1 MERREERKCIPWT
14 KFRALPLSVKIMSE
28 ASSVSVVCARRK
40 SGFGIDLFTS
50 GEVMLQQLVQ
60 SSCRHSSSI
69 TKCHEGRKVL
79 LGRVERKEFKIS
91 TKRVKKRQDREE
103 HSWMNKERKNN
114 DGKKKLE
121 TENIKA
127 AGRNRRWHVRQK
139 VKIPWVM
146 QILSFFETHSTQVS
160 HLISL
165 SSLFPLTY

>member
-1 MERREERKCIPWT
+1 MNKISCFAVISKDNERGEQCFLSSVREESQD
-14 KFRALPLSVKIMSE
+14 SVLTW
-28 ASSVSVVCARRK
+28 V
-40 SGFGIDLFTS
+40 TS
-50 GEVMLQQLVQ
+50 GEVMLHKLVQ

-121 TENIKA
+121 TKNIKS

-146 QILSFFETHSTQVS
+146 EILSFSETHSTQVS